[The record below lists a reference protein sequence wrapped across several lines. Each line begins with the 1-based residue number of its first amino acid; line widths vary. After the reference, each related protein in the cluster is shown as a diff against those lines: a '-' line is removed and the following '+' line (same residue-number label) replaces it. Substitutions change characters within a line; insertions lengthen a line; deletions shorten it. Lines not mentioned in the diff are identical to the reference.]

1 MAKKFDEFLN
11 EKNFQVVSNMK
22 AINYSL
28 TYQLGSGRIVAMA
41 ATGKD
46 LDKEIESG
54 ASKTAIG
61 KDIEDTIN
69 DQLKKFRQS
78 ITVSVDYNYEG
89 AGYGFLINLED
100 LLKKLNK

>member
-11 EKNFQVVSNMK
+11 EKNFQVVSNMN

-28 TYQLGSGRIVAMA
+28 TYPLGSGRIVAMA
-41 ATGKD
+41 ATSKD

-78 ITVSVDYNYEG
+78 ITVSVDYSYEG